1 MKAGQFETCFIIQ
14 TYNRLSRSLSRV
26 VARSYIHVSRKLAY
40 AFYDFLA
47 EGILI
52 SVDNVAAVAISV
64 VAATTIRCGNLTIW
78 TVSRWYTKFTIIL
91 KPGGGEKRI
100 PQWTFYFFEKAIL
113 NGCRVRAYFILLP
126 GILYYL
132 SIEKLENL
140 KFRHSKVWIKYLD
153 WTFFR
158 CDKNISSS
166 ETRRRISSNFVHHL
180 KLNRLISRYRVRIIY
195 ICLAEYI
202 YIHTR

>member
-26 VARSYIHVSRKLAY
+26 AARSYIHVSRKLAY

-113 NGCRVRAYFILLP
+113 KSVAEFVHTLFYYRAYCIIFRSKSWKIWNFAIRKYELNIL
-126 GILYYL
+126 
-132 SIEKLENL
+132 IELFFDVIKIFHRARREGE
-140 KFRHSKVWIKYLD
+140 FRP
-153 WTFFR
+153 
-158 CDKNISSS
+158 ISS
-166 ETRRRISSNFVHHL
+166 
-180 KLNRLISRYRVRIIY
+180 II
-195 ICLAEYI
+195 
-202 YIHTR
+202 